1 MRRLQSDLVEKEA
14 TIAKLRNEAA
24 ESGATRGRERH
35 DSTASTEGGE
45 VRGIL
50 STADS
55 GLVTNSIL
63 FCWLFISRNQCEKLV
78 FIPAHNQGLRL

>member
-1 MRRLQSDLVEKEA
+1 MSLSDAAFSDAMRRLQSELVEKEA
-14 TIAKLRNEAA
+14 TIAKLRSEAA
-24 ESGATRGRERH
+24 GSGATRERH

-55 GLVTNSIL
+55 GLVN
-63 FCWLFISRNQCEKLV
+63 N
-78 FIPAHNQGLRL
+78 